1 VILPETVMEALSFG
15 IAVVS
20 MLIGVVGIVLPVL
33 PGMIWVWLSL
43 LAFAWFTDF
52 QVVTPWVF
60 AVLTLIAL
68 VTGTSNIW
76 LPYLGAKKT
85 GAAKRAIFLGLV
97 GAIIGT
103 FVIPIPLLGTVIGY
117 ALGIIVGE
125 LLKHRDLQVAIK
137 ASLGGVA
144 GWGIATVVEL
154 AGALTIFIVFLVV
167 ALTG

>member
-1 VILPETVMEALSFG
+1 MMPETVIEALSFG

-20 MLIGVVGIVLPVL
+20 ILIGVVGVILPVL

-43 LAFAWFTDF
+43 LAFAWYTDF

-60 AVLTLIAL
+60 AVLTFIAL

-85 GAAKRAIFLGLV
+85 GAAKRAIFLGLI

-125 LLKHRDLQVAIK
+125 FLKHRDLRVAIK
-137 ASLGGVA
+137 ASAGGVA

-154 AGALTIFIVFLVV
+154 AGALTILIVFVV
-167 ALTG
+167 VVLTG

>member
-1 VILPETVMEALSFG
+1 MVPEAFLDALSFG

-20 MLIGVVGIVLPVL
+20 ILIGVIGIVLPVL
-33 PGMIWVWLSL
+33 PGMIWVWISL
-43 LAFAWFTDF
+43 FAFAWYTDF
-52 QVVTPWVF
+52 MVVTPWVF
-60 AVLTLIAL
+60 AILTLIAL
-68 VTGTSNIW
+68 VTGSSNIW

-85 GAAKRAIFLGLV
+85 GAAKRAIFLGV
-97 GAIIGT
+97 IGAIIGT

-117 ALGIIVGE
+117 AVGIIIGE

-154 AGALTIFIVFLVV
+154 SGALTILIVFLVV
-167 ALTG
+167 ALSG

>member
-1 VILPETVMEALSFG
+1 MVPEAFLEALSFG

-20 MLIGVVGIVLPVL
+20 ILIGVIGIVLPVL
-33 PGMIWVWLSL
+33 PGMIWVWISL
-43 LAFAWFTDF
+43 LAFAWYNDF
-52 QVVTPWVF
+52 DVVTPWVF
-60 AVLTLIAL
+60 AILTLIAL
-68 VTGTSNIW
+68 VTGSSNIW

-85 GAAKRAIFLGLV
+85 GAAKRAIFLGV
-97 GAIIGT
+97 IGAIIGT

-117 ALGIIVGE
+117 AVGIIIGE

-154 AGALTIFIVFLVV
+154 AGALTILIVFLVV
-167 ALTG
+167 ALSG

>member
-1 VILPETVMEALSFG
+1 MVPETVLDALSFG

-20 MLIGVVGIVLPVL
+20 ILIGVVGVILPVL

-43 LAFAWFTDF
+43 LAFAWYTDF
-52 QVVTPWVF
+52 QIVTPWVF
-60 AVLTLIAL
+60 SLLTFIAL

-85 GAAKRAIFLGLV
+85 GAAKRAIFLGLI
-97 GAIIGT
+97 GALIGT

-117 ALGIIVGE
+117 ARGIIVGE
-125 LLKHRDLQVAIK
+125 FLKHRDLRVAIK

-154 AGALTIFIVFLVV
+154 SGALTILIVFLVV